1 MCLLNECLF
10 FRGWRWWPVQL
21 GVSWML
27 AVLSVSIDSFYPNPT
42 YDVVSS
48 ASFPKTIFGDD
59 TFSEICDCKLLVF
72 LAS

>member
-1 MCLLNECLF
+1 MNVCFL
-10 FRGWRWWPVQL
+10 RGWRWWPVGV

-27 AVLSVSIDSFYPNPT
+27 AVFSVSIDSFYPNPS

-48 ASFPKTIFGDD
+48 ASFTKTIFGDE
-59 TFSEICDCKLLVF
+59 TLSEIYGYELLVF